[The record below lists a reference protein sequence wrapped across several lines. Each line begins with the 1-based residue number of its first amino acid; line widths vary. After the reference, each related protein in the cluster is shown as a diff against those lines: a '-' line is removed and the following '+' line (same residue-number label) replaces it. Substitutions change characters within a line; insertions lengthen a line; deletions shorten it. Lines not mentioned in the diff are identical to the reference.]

1 MNLPRLV
8 LATATHTPGVNK
20 AVSFYRHITFNL
32 PRLVTA
38 AGIAL
43 LLGIA
48 AVRLVLLAENV
59 AALPRYLSAYFALI
73 GLLATLAA
81 LGMLVPILSI
91 TRVAWGLGSLVAL
104 ASLLMYIASRTAGLP
119 QLPQLVGR
127 WDYAPGTFAM
137 ALSGAYLA
145 THFSVLTRMN
155 VAFPDHQR
163 WHD

>member
-8 LATATHTPGVNK
+8 LATATHTPGISK
-20 AVSFYRHITFNL
+20 MVSFYRHIKFNL

-38 AGIAL
+38 TGMAL

-59 AALPRYLSAYFALI
+59 AVLPRYLSAYFALI
-73 GLLATLAA
+73 GFLATAAA
-81 LGMLVPILSI
+81 LGLLVPILSI
-91 TRVAWGLGSLVAL
+91 SRAAWGLGSLVAL
-104 ASLLMYIASRTAGLP
+104 VSLLVYIASRTAGLP
-119 QLPQLVGR
+119 QLAQSIGR
-127 WDYAPGTFAM
+127 WDFAPGTFAM
-137 ALSGAYLA
+137 ALSGAFLA

-155 VAFPDHQR
+155 VAYPDSQR